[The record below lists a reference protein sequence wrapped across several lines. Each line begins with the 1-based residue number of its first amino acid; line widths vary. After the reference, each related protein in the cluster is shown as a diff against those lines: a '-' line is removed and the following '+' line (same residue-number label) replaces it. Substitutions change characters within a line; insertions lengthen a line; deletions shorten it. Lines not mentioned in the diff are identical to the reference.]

1 METAEPKVSLT
12 ISVPLSTYVTVKTLS
27 KMQRRSMNELLSGVV
42 ERYLEMD
49 GVQKYRL
56 MSAADIAK
64 LREEIRAEMEKEKQL
79 ELML

>member
-56 MSAADIAK
+56 MSAMDIEK
-64 LREEIRAEMEKEKQL
+64 LREEIRAEIEKEKQL
-79 ELML
+79 VLEL

>member
-79 ELML
+79 LLEL

>member
-1 METAEPKVSLT
+1 
-12 ISVPLSTYVTVKTLS
+12 
-27 KMQRRSMNELLSGVV
+27 
-42 ERYLEMD
+42 MD

-64 LREEIRAEMEKEKQL
+64 LREEIRAEIRAEIEKEKQL

>member
-12 ISVPLSTYVTVKTLS
+12 ISVPLSTYATIKTLS
-27 KMQRRSMNELLSGVV
+27 KMQRRSMNELLGGVV

-56 MSAADIAK
+56 MSAVDIEK
-64 LREEIRAEMEKEKQL
+64 LREEIRAEIEKEKQL
-79 ELML
+79 VLEL

>member
-64 LREEIRAEMEKEKQL
+64 LREEIRAEIEKEKQL